1 MSVTLVKMTRNAE
14 EANGGPL
21 EADVHP
27 DEVGNYS
34 LAGFVVAAAAAP
46 AKLNAADTIAVVI
59 KATAEDLD
67 SLATGEERKTVL
79 EAIAKRRQELTAP
92 PA

>member
-1 MSVTLVKMTRNAE
+1 MDQKLIKMTRSAE

-27 DEVGNYS
+27 DEVSNYS
-34 LAGFVVAAAAAP
+34 LAGFVVAAPPVP
-46 AKLNAADTIAVVI
+46 AKLNAADTIAVVM
-59 KATAEDLD
+59 KATAEELDL
-67 SLATGEERKTVL
+67 LATGEERKTVL
-79 EAIAKRRQELTAP
+79 DAIAKRRQELTAP